1 MRIIIA
7 GASALGIDLANNL
20 IARGHEIIL
29 IERNAEKAQELAES
43 MDCTVINAEATRPE
57 ILEKAEIEKAQ
68 AVVACTGHDQDNII
82 IGLIARTSNVPEI
95 IIKTDS
101 AELMTVAKKL
111 GFRHVVNP
119 SQATSVIIAD
129 TLRGLDVIELSTL
142 VRGEVRFTSLIVAEK
157 AAGPNILDLSLPL
170 KTAAIG
176 LYRGPNFIPYPENP
190 SLQAGDELL
199 FATTTEAEDKLREM
213 FCENEEAQMQG
224 ASSNSIRL

>member
-29 IERNAEKAQELAES
+29 IERNAQKAQELAES
-43 MDCTVINAEATRPE
+43 MDCTVISAEATRPE
-57 ILEKAEIEKAQ
+57 ILDKAEIDKAQ

-82 IGLIARTSNVPEI
+82 IGLIARTSNVPDI

-119 SQATSVIIAD
+119 SQTMSVIIAD
-129 TLRGLDVIELSTL
+129 ALRGLDVIELSTL
-142 VRGEVRFTSLIVAEK
+142 VRGEVRFTSLIVAKK
-157 AAGPNILDLSLPL
+157 AAGEKLLELDLPA
-170 KTAAIG
+170 KTAVI
-176 LYRGPNFIPYPENP
+176 YSENP
-190 SLQAGDELL
+190 SLEAGDELL
-199 FATTTEAEDKLREM
+199 FATITEAEDRLRDM
-213 FCENEEAQMQG
+213 FSKNEEAQMQG
-224 ASSNSIRL
+224 ASSDSIPL